1 MEPAFNCKT
10 KCLLQDLLECKS
22 NYLTT
27 NKEKIAILVH
37 QVAESQ
43 SPEKITEL
51 NAAQDKQMPKTQEL
65 NKLLQC
71 LINSCNQCYL
81 ETGTHYDSEV
91 EVSEEEGEESDEE
104 EELYGSDCA
113 SEKESQNSS
122 DKY

>member
-43 SPEKITEL
+43 SPEKITKL
-51 NAAQDKQMPKTQEL
+51 NAAQEL

-71 LINSCNQCYL
+71 LINGCNQCYP

-104 EELYGSDCA
+104 EEEEPYGSDCA

-122 DKY
+122 DEY